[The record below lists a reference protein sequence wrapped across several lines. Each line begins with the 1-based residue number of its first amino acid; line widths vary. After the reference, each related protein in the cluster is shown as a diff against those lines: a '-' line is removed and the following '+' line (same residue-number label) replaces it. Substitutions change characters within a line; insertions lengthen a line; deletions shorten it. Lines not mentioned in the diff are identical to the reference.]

1 MHQVVLYQLI
11 YLSGDVNLDAAFIT
25 GFDFLDPLLL
35 SLMYDLLK
43 VMDHGIH
50 AVFVESVSQRLSSTL
65 PNIVSFRKDERIA
78 KQAFEN
84 AHDM

>member
-1 MHQVVLYQLI
+1 MHQVVLYQLV
-11 YLSGDVNLDAAFIT
+11 YLSGDVNFDTAVIT
-25 GFDFLDPLLL
+25 GFNFLDPLLL

-43 VMDHGIH
+43 VMDHNSH

-65 PNIVSFRKDERIA
+65 PNIVSFRKDERVA

-84 AHDM
+84 AHDV